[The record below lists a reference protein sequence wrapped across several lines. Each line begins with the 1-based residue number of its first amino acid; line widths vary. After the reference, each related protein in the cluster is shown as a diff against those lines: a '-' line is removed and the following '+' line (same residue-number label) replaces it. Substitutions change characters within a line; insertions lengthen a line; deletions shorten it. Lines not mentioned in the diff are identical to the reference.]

1 MPWLLERS
9 MLRDG
14 LLALGAPTIVR
25 FAITTSSAADHD
37 HRSARSTLS
46 YHPMMLASPC
56 SGPRQAKI
64 AGGLQQMQ
72 RTRLGAILVATL
84 LAAMLPGSA
93 VSAQP
98 PEMPSGE
105 MSAEDRAAIDAVAQ
119 TMLESDD
126 GVPAAYIG
134 IWDPARGAYTAA
146 YGMADREAGRPASV
160 EDTFRI
166 GSISKTFTAA
176 IILQLIDEGLVALD
190 DTVADVDPDLA
201 GGFPVLAD
209 LTIEQLL
216 SMQSGIP
223 DYLNVVDGAVGPIVE
238 DPTTVWDADELIA
251 FGVAG
256 DVQPPGTG
264 GYSTTN
270 YIALQEIAETLTG
283 ESLADLIET
292 RLTDPLGMSG
302 TALPPNDD
310 TTLPEPSAHGY
321 IGPSCI
327 SEIEESGGSVP
338 VWTDTTTW
346 NASYGQGG
354 GGMYSTVA
362 DLGRWAASL
371 SGTSTLSDD
380 LAAQRLEPVFALDFL
395 DEYGLGIIKTG
406 PTYGHSGEALG
417 WEGYAVHDPET
428 GVSLV
433 IFTNT
438 CGDSGALL
446 PALFGLYPPISEYF
460 SSSEDT

>member
-1 MPWLLERS
+1 MSIHTQSGARVRRRATAASLLI
-9 MLRDG
+9 G
-14 LLALGAPTIVR
+14 LLVLAMPT
-25 FAITTSSAADHD
+25 
-37 HRSARSTLS
+37 
-46 YHPMMLASPC
+46 
-56 SGPRQAKI
+56 
-64 AGGLQQMQ
+64 
-72 RTRLGAILVATL
+72 
-84 LAAMLPGSA
+84 AAM
-93 VSAQP
+93 AQP

-126 GVPAAYIG
+126 GIPAVYIG

-146 YGMADREAGRPASV
+146 YGMADREAGHPASV
-160 EDTFRI
+160 ADTFRI

-176 IILQLIDEGLVALD
+176 VILQLIDEGLVALG
-190 DTVADVDPDLA
+190 DTVADADPDLA
-201 GGFPVLAD
+201 GRFPALAD

-223 DYLNVVDGAVGPIVE
+223 DYMNVADGAVGPTVE
-238 DPTTVWDADELIA
+238 DPTTVWDPDELIA

-283 ESLADLIET
+283 QPLADLIET
-292 RLTDPLGMSG
+292 RLTEPLGMSA
-302 TALPPNDD
+302 TVLPPNDD

-371 SGTSTLSDD
+371 SGSSTLSDD
-380 LAAQRLEPVFALDFL
+380 LAAQRLEPRYVLDPI
-395 DEYGLGIIKTG
+395 DSYGLGIIKTG
-406 PTYGHSGEALG
+406 PIFGHSGEALG
-417 WEGYAVHDPET
+417 WEGWAAHDPDT
-428 GVSLV
+428 GFSLV
-433 IFTNT
+433 LFTNT
-438 CGDSGALL
+438 CGDSGAIL
-446 PALFGLYPPISEYF
+446 PAIIQLYAPLGEYV
-460 SSSEDT
+460 SSLSDAS

>member
-1 MPWLLERS
+1 VGIHTQSGARARRRATAASLLI
-9 MLRDG
+9 G
-14 LLALGAPTIVR
+14 LLMLTLPT
-25 FAITTSSAADHD
+25 
-37 HRSARSTLS
+37 
-46 YHPMMLASPC
+46 
-56 SGPRQAKI
+56 
-64 AGGLQQMQ
+64 
-72 RTRLGAILVATL
+72 
-84 LAAMLPGSA
+84 AAM
-93 VSAQP
+93 AQP

-119 TMLESDD
+119 TMLESED
-126 GVPAAYIG
+126 GIPAVYIG
-134 IWDPARGAYTAA
+134 IWDPERGAYVQA
-146 YGMADREAGRPASV
+146 YGVADREAGRPASV
-160 EDTFRI
+160 EDAFRI

-176 IILQLIDEGLVALD
+176 IILQLIDEGLLALA
-190 DTVADVDPDLA
+190 DTVADADPDLA
-201 GGFPVLAD
+201 DRFPALAD

-223 DYLNVVDGAVGPIVE
+223 DYMNVVDGAVGPTVE

-256 DVQPPGTG
+256 DIQPAGTG

-283 ESLADLIET
+283 QPLADLIET
-292 RLTDPLGMSG
+292 RLTEPLGMPA
-302 TALPPNDD
+302 TVLPPNDD
-310 TTLPEPSAHGY
+310 T
-321 IGPSCI
+321 SCI

-380 LAAQRLEPVFALDFL
+380 LAAQRLEPRYVLDII
-395 DEYGLGIIKTG
+395 DSYGLGIIKTG
-406 PTYGHSGEALG
+406 PIFGHSGEALG
-417 WEGYAVHDPET
+417 WEGWAAHDPDT
-428 GVSLV
+428 GFSLV
-433 IFTNT
+433 VFTNT
-438 CGDSGALL
+438 CGDSGAIL
-446 PALFGLYPPISEYF
+446 PAIIQLYAPLGEYV
-460 SSSEDT
+460 SSLSDAS